1 MTLSQLPRFEAA
13 LRTWFGRSNVP
24 VWITEYAYQTSPP
37 ASLGVSYPQQ
47 AAYLRRAL
55 TMAASHPWVR
65 MLVWFTFRDTPGNAW
80 ESGLLAGDGERKPGL
95 AAFSAVADT
104 AARRNAVV
112 RASSRARVQRVRLPA
127 MRLAYYS
134 GVGSHVSVTYRVY
147 SGRRLVAL
155 DQVLVPIE
163 RDGSVIVPLRF
174 RPQRG
179 LTYTLRVSGA
189 DEHGHALAA
198 TRRLV
203 AAS

>member
-1 MTLSQLPRFEAA
+1 
-13 LRTWFGRSNVP
+13 
-24 VWITEYAYQTSPP
+24 
-37 ASLGVSYPQQ
+37 
-47 AAYLRRAL
+47 
-55 TMAASHPWVR
+55 MAASHPWVR

-95 AAFSAVADT
+95 AAFSAAADA
-104 AARRNAVV
+104 AARRNGVV
-112 RASSRARVQRVRLPA
+112 RASSRARIQHVRLPA